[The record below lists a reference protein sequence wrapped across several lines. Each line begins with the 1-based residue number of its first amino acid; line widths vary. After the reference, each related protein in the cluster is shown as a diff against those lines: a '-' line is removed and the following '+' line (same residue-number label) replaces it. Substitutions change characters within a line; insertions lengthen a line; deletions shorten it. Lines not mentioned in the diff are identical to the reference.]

1 MEISPKRYAA
11 ERIARMTPTI
21 SYRSGDQI
29 SGHQKIGR
37 EVLSGLLG
45 IDRIKENASSCEAT
59 VEYDRFDAELDAR
72 EIKLLVEGER
82 GLAIP
87 CYLFVPRKRRSDGSP
102 LVLALHGHSTGV
114 HTSMGREKYPIDSGA
129 IREQRCDIVRQGVL
143 LGYCVLAIEHRGFG
157 ERGGDERGSQC
168 THIAM
173 QALLLGRTLLGER
186 VFDAMCALDAI
197 CRDFSDVVRTDRI
210 VCVGYSGG
218 GTIASCLSAL
228 DTRITDTVIV
238 SAISSIS
245 RSIGAISHCPCN
257 YVPRLAEYF
266 DMGEICQLIAPR
278 RLLVVSGKDDPIFP
292 FAAAKEAVGVAKRA
306 YNAFYSLD
314 NITHIASDGG
324 HRFYPDEVWG
334 YINELYK

>member
-11 ERIARMTPTI
+11 ERIARTTPMI
-21 SYRSGDQI
+21 SYRSTDSI
-29 SGHQKIGR
+29 SDHQKRGR

-45 IDRIKENASSCEAT
+45 LDKIKENASSREAT
-59 VEYDRFDAELDAR
+59 VEYDRYDSELDAR

-87 CYLFVPRKRRSDGSP
+87 CYLFIPRKRRSDGSP
-102 LVLALHGHSTGV
+102 LILALHGHSTGV

-143 LGYCVLAIEHRGFG
+143 LGYCVLAVEHRGFG

-186 VFDAMCALDAI
+186 VFDTMCVLDAI
-197 CRDFSDVVRTDRI
+197 CRDFSDIVRTDRI

-218 GTIASCLSAL
+218 GTVACCLSAL
-228 DTRITDTVIV
+228 DTRITDAVIV
-238 SAISSIS
+238 SAISTVS

-257 YVPRLAEYF
+257 YVPKLIEYF

-292 FAAAKEAVGVAKRA
+292 FAAANEAVGVAERA
-306 YNAFYSLD
+306 YSAYD
-314 NITHIASDGG
+314 HAEHITHLAAEGG
-324 HRFYPDEVWG
+324 HRFYPDEVWK